1 MFSGGHMPEYFSLND
16 KISIDIRVCL
26 LIKPK
31 KIKSSTKR
39 IGCDLAKNHRF
50 HFYVSTQKTTGIS
63 KELFYKCNRHL

>member
-31 KIKSSTKR
+31 KKS
-39 IGCDLAKNHRF
+39 NHQ
-50 HFYVSTQKTTGIS
+50 QK
-63 KELFYKCNRHL
+63 E